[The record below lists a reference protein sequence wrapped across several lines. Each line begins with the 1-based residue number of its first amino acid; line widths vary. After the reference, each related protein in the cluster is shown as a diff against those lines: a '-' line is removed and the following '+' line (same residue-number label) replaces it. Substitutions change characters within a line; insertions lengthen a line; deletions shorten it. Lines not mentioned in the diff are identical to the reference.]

1 MESKR
6 KMSPSEKCYPICAQ
20 SREKVLCIQ
29 ALKPELHLQAQLTK
43 PPPAKGMLSGSF
55 LGRTVILLE
64 ETLKTKTLQNF
75 P

>member
-1 MESKR
+1 MRWTSQFALKVD
-6 KMSPSEKCYPICAQ
+6 
-20 SREKVLCIQ
+20 KVLNVHT
-29 ALKPELHLQAQLTK
+29 LKSEFHLQAQLMK

-55 LGRTVILLE
+55 LGRTVVLLE